1 MRQLFCWVSLYD
13 YFYLQDGQISLEEY
27 KEWASTRRFS
37 HLFPKLL
44 VQVSGYDRYRGYHI
58 ALQSYMYKKMNEKEK
73 LDQIVNSG
81 YLDQNI
87 LCV

>member
-1 MRQLFCWVSLYD
+1 MIF
-13 YFYLQDGQISLEEY
+13 FYLQDGQISLEEY

-44 VQVSGYDRYRGYHI
+44 VQVSSYDRYRGYHI
-58 ALQSYMYKKMNEKEK
+58 AMQRYKNVNEKEK
-73 LDQIVNSG
+73 LHQIVNLS

-87 LCV
+87 